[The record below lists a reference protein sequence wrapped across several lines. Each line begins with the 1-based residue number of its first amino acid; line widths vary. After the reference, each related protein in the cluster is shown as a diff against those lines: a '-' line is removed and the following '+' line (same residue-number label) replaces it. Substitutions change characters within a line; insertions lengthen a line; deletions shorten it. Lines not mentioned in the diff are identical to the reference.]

1 MKPVANTLKI
11 IKIIDKPLTKLI
23 KRKILFKL
31 LRQEM
36 EKGDFTKIPRS
47 SMS

>member
-1 MKPVANTLKI
+1 MKPVANLKI
-11 IKIIDKPLTKLI
+11 IKIIDKLLTKLI

-36 EKGDFTKIPRS
+36 EKGDFTKIPRN